1 MTWYVCRICFMIQRT
16 CFFTNKNI
24 SMISGHFWANF
35 LNHQNFQKILKIAIF
50 AQNRFFQKC
59 LICFHAMIYGWKC
72 HLGTL
77 KSHLEPIFDIHDV
90 IRAFFGK
97 SIFFDFW
104 AKKNFFLDFCWCR
117 NYKICNILVKFCW
130 KCVYLHH
137 NSFRKKKPTITQ
149 RNYKTIEEIV
159 KKCVLKAWNG
169 TINSS

>member
-16 CFFTNKNI
+16 CFCTNKTI
-24 SMISGHFWANF
+24 SMISGHFSANF

-77 KSHLEPIFDIHDV
+77 KSHLEPIYDIHDV

-104 AKKNFFLDFCWCR
+104 DKKFFFLIFVDAE
-117 NYKICNILVKFCW
+117 
-130 KCVYLHH
+130 
-137 NSFRKKKPTITQ
+137 ITKSAIFWW
-149 RNYKTIEEIV
+149 NFVENVFIYIV
-159 KKCVLKAWNG
+159 TTLEKKCR
-169 TINSS
+169 S